1 MKLEVTKA
9 WCLAAARREGDV
21 EIGAGVTAFDPEPT
35 TKSEAQG
42 HATAVE
48 ATHIMA
54 IEATQIAFGRAV
66 QFLRRRC
73 RWTVEKLAQDARIDL
88 SELVAIEND
97 PHHRP
102 EPRAV
107 SQLAHTFNINPK
119 AFQQL
124 AGNTV
129 IRDTRVREEAVRF
142 AARAGSIDSLTSE
155 ENEALE
161 QFITALRGFTD
172 STGKP
177 HQ

>member
-9 WCLAAARREGDV
+9 WCLEAARREGDV

-48 ATHIMA
+48 ATQIMV
-54 IEATQIAFGRAV
+54 IEATQIAFGRTV
-66 QFLRRRC
+66 ELLRRRHQL
-73 RWTVEKLAQDARIDL
+73 TLEKLANDARIDL
-88 SELVAIEND
+88 GELVAIEND

-124 AGNTV
+124 AGNAV
-129 IRDTRVREEAVRF
+129 IRDTRVREEAARF
-142 AARAGSIDSLTSE
+142 AARAGSIERLTSE

-161 QFITALRGFTD
+161 QFITVLSGLTD
-172 STGKP
+172 NTGKSHP
-177 HQ
+177 

>member
-42 HATAVE
+42 HEAVVE
-48 ATHIMA
+48 LTQ
-54 IEATQIAFGRAV
+54 QIAFGRTV
-66 QFLRRRC
+66 QLLRRRH
-73 RWTVEKLAQDARIDL
+73 RLTVEKLAHNARIDL
-88 SELVAIEND
+88 GELVAIEND

-102 EPRAV
+102 EPRSV
-107 SQLAHTFNINPK
+107 SQLAHTFNISPK

-129 IRDTRVREEAVRF
+129 IRDTRVREEAARF
-142 AARAGSIDSLTSE
+142 AARAGSIDRLTSE

-161 QFITALRGFTD
+161 QFITALSGLTD
-172 STGKP
+172 NTGKP
-177 HQ
+177 HP

>member
-35 TKSEAQG
+35 MKSEAQG
-42 HATAVE
+42 HA
-48 ATHIMA
+48 MA

-129 IRDTRVREEAVRF
+129 VRDTRVREEAARF
-142 AARAGSIDSLTSE
+142 AARAGSIDRLTSE

-161 QFITALRGFTD
+161 QFITALRGLTD
-172 STGKP
+172 NTGNP
-177 HQ
+177 HP